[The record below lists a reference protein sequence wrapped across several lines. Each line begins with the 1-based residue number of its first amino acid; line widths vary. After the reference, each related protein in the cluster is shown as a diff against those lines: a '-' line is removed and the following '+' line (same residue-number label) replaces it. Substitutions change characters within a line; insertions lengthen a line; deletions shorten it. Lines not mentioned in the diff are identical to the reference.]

1 MIATAE
7 VEGSGT
13 AAISKLVIS
22 LSEPKIALPEGSNVT
37 LAS

>member
-1 MIATAE
+1 MIANAQ

-13 AAISKLVIS
+13 GAILKLVIS
-22 LSEPKIALPEGSNVT
+22 FSEPKIAPPEGSNVT